1 MKQSKVKRTL
11 LVTLGLSAVLLSTSS
26 AARYPDLQELR
37 EQHPAS
43 ELVVQDRRG
52 VPLQALRVN
61 FEQRRGDW
69 ISLPHISPALQRAV
83 LASED
88 QRFFE
93 HGGVD
98 WLAVANAAWD
108 QLWDQRVHRGASTL
122 SMQLADL
129 MGLSE
134 RPSLQR
140 RSWQGKLDQ
149 AYAAYQ
155 LESLLTKAEIL
166 EAYLNLAPFRGEL
179 VGIDAVA
186 RVLFQKQASALNNS
200 EAALAAAMLRAPNA
214 SASVLQQ
221 RACELLLSMGRADQ
235 CGSLGYVLSV
245 ALSRMQAPM
254 WDQHQ
259 AARHYARLL
268 QNQGLAADVSVFKSS
283 LDARL
288 QEQANRA
295 VDTTLQTLNVARV
308 SDAAVVVLDN
318 RSGEVLAYVGAST
331 GSAAVEVDH
340 ARARRQAGSTL
351 KPFLYAQA
359 IGEKRLTAASLLDDS
374 PLNLATAGGLYIPQ
388 NYDQQFSGWV
398 SVRTALASS
407 LNIPTVRTLEMVQ
420 VESFANHLRAL
431 GLPLD
436 KATEHYGFSLA
447 LGSADVDLLSLTNAY
462 RALANGG
469 CYSPVRFVPSDA
481 DSVVTCKPVLDADAS
496 WIIADVLADRQA
508 RSYTFGLDSALS
520 LPFWVAVKTGTSKDM
535 RDNWAI
541 GFSDR
546 YTVGVWVGNSDGS
559 PMRNVSGVT
568 GAAPIWHSVMRAL
581 HDNSLSTP
589 SAMPDGVVARVVHFD
604 GVPEA
609 DRIEY
614 FLAGTEQET
623 IRLATQNTIAVQQG
637 RARIVS
643 PATGSI
649 LAFDPDIPRPHQ
661 LLPLRARG
669 GGQLYWRVNGQNF
682 EQGSEVWWPVQPG
695 RVTVE
700 LLDSGGVVQDSVTLQ
715 IRAPVN

>member
-52 VPLQALRVN
+52 VPLQALRVD

-221 RACELLLSMGRADQ
+221 RACALLLSMGRADQ

-254 WDQHQ
+254 WDQPQ

-431 GLPLD
+431 CLPLD

-589 SAMPDGVVARVVHFD
+589 SAMPDGVVARIVHFD

-649 LAFDPDIPRPHQ
+649 LAFDPDIPRQHQ

>member
-1 MKQSKVKRTL
+1 M
-11 LVTLGLSAVLLSTSS
+11 GLSAVLLSTSS
-26 AARYPDLQELR
+26 AARYPDLQEL
-37 EQHPAS
+37 QQQNPAS
-43 ELVVQDRRG
+43 ELLVQDRSG

-69 ISLPHISPALQRAV
+69 LPLSQISPALQRAV

-155 LESLLTKAEIL
+155 LESLFSKAEIL

-186 RVLFQKQASALNNS
+186 RVLFQKQASALNSS
-200 EAALAAAMLRAPNA
+200 EAALAAVMLRAPNA
-214 SASVLQQ
+214 SGAVLQQ
-221 RACELLLSMGRADQ
+221 RACALLLGMGQGDQ
-235 CGSLGYVLSV
+235 CSSLSYVLNA
-245 ALSRMQAPM
+245 ALARMQAPM
-254 WDQHQ
+254 WDQPH

-268 QNQGLAADVSVFKSS
+268 QNQGLTANLAQIKSS
-283 LDARL
+283 LDAGL
-288 QEQANRA
+288 QAQANRA

-308 SDAAVVVLDN
+308 SDAAVVVLDS
-318 RSGEVLAYVGAST
+318 RSGEVLAYVGASA
-331 GSAAVEVDH
+331 GSSAAEVDH

-469 CYSPVRFVPSDA
+469 CYSPPRFVPSESSA
-481 DSVVTCKPVLDADAS
+481 PVSCEQVLNADAS
-496 WIIADVLADRQA
+496 WVIADILADRQA

-520 LPFWVAVKTGTSKDM
+520 LPFWAAVKTGTSKDM

-568 GAAPIWHSVMRAL
+568 GAAPIWHTVMRAL
-581 HDNSLSTP
+581 HDNSLSVP
-589 SAMPDGVVARVVHFD
+589 PALPDGVVARVVHFE
-604 GVPEA
+604 GCLKLIVPST
-609 DRIEY
+609 
-614 FLAGTEQET
+614 L
-623 IRLATQNTIAVQQG
+623 
-637 RARIVS
+637 
-643 PATGSI
+643 
-649 LAFDPDIPRPHQ
+649 
-661 LLPLRARG
+661 
-669 GGQLYWRVNGQNF
+669 WRVLNKK
-682 EQGSEVWWPVQPG
+682 
-695 RVTVE
+695 
-700 LLDSGGVVQDSVTLQ
+700 
-715 IRAPVN
+715 

>member
-1 MKQSKVKRTL
+1 MKKSAL
-11 LVTLGLSAVLLSTSS
+11 WMLGAGAMLLSTSS
-26 AARYPDLQELR
+26 IARYPDLSTLQQEN
-37 EQHPAS
+37 PAS
-43 ELVVQDRRG
+43 EFIVQDRSG
-52 VPLQALRVN
+52 SPLQALRVN
-61 FEQRRGDW
+61 FQQRRGDW
-69 ISLPHISPALQRAV
+69 VPLSHISPALQRAV

-134 RPSLQR
+134 RPSVQR

-155 LESLLTKAEIL
+155 LESLFTKAEIL

-186 RVLFQKQASALNNS
+186 RVLFQKQANALTMQ

-221 RACELLLSMGRADQ
+221 RACSLLMSMGRAEQ
-235 CGSLGYVLSV
+235 CGSLGYVLST

-254 WDQHQ
+254 WDQPQ
-259 AARHYARLL
+259 SARHYARLL
-268 QNQGLAADVSVFKSS
+268 QNQGLTADGATLRSS
-283 LDARL
+283 LDASL
-288 QEQANRA
+288 QAEANRA
-295 VDTTLQTLNVARV
+295 VDATLQTLNVARV

-318 RSGEVLAYVGAST
+318 RSGEVLAYVGASS
-331 GSAAVEVDH
+331 GSSAIEVDH
-340 ARARRQAGSTL
+340 ARAKRQAGSTL

-359 IGEKRLTAASLLDDS
+359 IGEKRLTAASLLEDS
-374 PLNLATAGGLYIPQ
+374 PLNLATASGLYVPQ

-420 VESFANHLRAL
+420 VDRFANLLRAL

-447 LGSADVDLLSLTNAY
+447 LGSADIDLLSLTNAY

-469 CYSPVRFVPSDA
+469 CYSPPQFVPSETA
-481 DSVVTCKPVLDADAS
+481 EPAACQSVLDADAS
-496 WIIADVLADRQA
+496 WIVADILADRQA

-520 LPFWVAVKTGTSKDM
+520 LPFWAAVKTGTSKDM

-568 GAAPIWHSVMRAL
+568 GAAPIWHRMMRTL
-581 HDNSLSTP
+581 HDNALSVAP
-589 SAMPDGVVARVVHFD
+589 VIPENVVARVVHYE

-609 DRIEY
+609 DRTEY
-614 FLAGTEQET
+614 FVSGTEQEL
-623 IRLATQNTIAVQQG
+623 IRLATKNATVQQQG

-643 PATGSI
+643 PTTGSI
-649 LAFDPDIPRPHQ
+649 LAFDPDIPRQHQ
-661 LLPLRARG
+661 LLPLRATG
-669 GGQLYWRVNGQNF
+669 SGQLYWRVNGQPYA
-682 EQGSEVWWPVQPG
+682 EGSEAWWAVQPG
-695 RVTVE
+695 KITVE
-700 LLDSGGVVQDSVTLQ
+700 LVDEKGVVHDSVTLQ
-715 IRAPVN
+715 VRATIN

>member
-1 MKQSKVKRTL
+1 ML
-11 LVTLGLSAVLLSTSS
+11 LSMSSMASYPELSA
-26 AARYPDLQELR
+26 LQQ
-37 EQHPAS
+37 QHEPS
-43 ELVVQDRRG
+43 DVVVQDRHG

-61 FEQRRGDW
+61 FQERRGEW
-69 ISLPHISPALQRAV
+69 LALSHISPALQRAV

-98 WLAVANAAWD
+98 WLAVANAAWG
-108 QLWDQRVHRGASTL
+108 QLWEQQGQRGASTL

-129 MGLSE
+129 VGLSE
-134 RPSLQR
+134 RPRVQR

-155 LESLLTKAEIL
+155 LESLLTKGEIL

-186 RVLFQKQASALNNS
+186 RVLFQKQASALNFS
-200 EAALAAAMLRAPNA
+200 ESALAAVMLRAPNA
-214 SASVLQQ
+214 SPSVVQQ
-221 RACELLLSMGRADQ
+221 RACALLMSLGRAEQ
-235 CGSLGYVLSV
+235 CGALGYVLST

-254 WDQHQ
+254 WDQPQ

-268 QNQGLAADVSVFKSS
+268 QNHGLTGEASSVRSSMDAA
-283 LDARL
+283 L
-288 QEQANRA
+288 QAEAIRA
-295 VDTTLQTLNVARV
+295 VDDTLQTLNVARV

-318 RSGEVLAYVGAST
+318 HSGEVLAYVGSSA
-331 GSAAVEVDH
+331 GSAAGEVDH
-340 ARARRQAGSTL
+340 ARAKRQAGSTL

-359 IGEKRLTAASLLDDS
+359 IGERRLTAASLLDDS
-374 PLNLATAGGLYIPQ
+374 PLNVATAGGLYVPQ

-420 VESFANHLRAL
+420 VERFAHHLRAL

-436 KATEHYGFSLA
+436 KAAEHYGFSLA

-469 CYSPVRFVPSDA
+469 CYSPPRFLPSEA
-481 DSVVTCKPVLDADAS
+481 STEVACEPVLAADAS
-496 WIIADVLADRQA
+496 WIVADILADRQA

-520 LPFWVAVKTGTSKDM
+520 LPFWAAVKTGTSKDM

-546 YTVGVWVGNSDGS
+546 YSVGVWVGNSDGS

-568 GAAPIWHSVMRAL
+568 GAAPIWHRLMRAL
-581 HDNSLSTP
+581 HDNRLSVMP
-589 SAMPDGVVARVVHFD
+589 AMPENVVARVVHYE
-604 GVPEA
+604 GVAEA
-609 DRIEY
+609 DRTEY
-614 FLAGTEQET
+614 FMVGTEQEN
-623 IRLATQNTIAVQQG
+623 IRLVAHNPHVVQQG
-637 RARIVS
+637 RPRITS

-649 LAFDPDIPRPHQ
+649 LAFDPDIPREHQ
-661 LLPLRARG
+661 LLRLRASG
-669 GGQLYWRVNGQNF
+669 GGQVAWRVNGQLYA
-682 EQGSEVWWPVQPG
+682 QGNDIWWPVQPG
-695 RVTVE
+695 QITIE
-700 LLDSGGVVQDSVTLQ
+700 LQDENGVVQDSVRLQ
-715 IRAPVN
+715 IRAPIK

>member
-1 MKQSKVKRTL
+1 MVG
-11 LVTLGLSAVLLSTSS
+11 VSAVVLSTSS

-37 EQHPAS
+37 EQNPAS
-43 ELVVQDRRG
+43 ELVVQDRAG

-61 FEQRRGDW
+61 FQQRRGDW
-69 ISLPHISPALQRAV
+69 LPLSQISPALQRAV

-134 RPSLQR
+134 RPSVQR

-155 LESLLTKAEIL
+155 LESLFTKAEIL

-186 RVLFQKQASALNNS
+186 RVLFQKQASALNSS
-200 EAALAAAMLRAPNA
+200 EAALASVMLRAPNA

-221 RACELLLSMGRADQ
+221 RACALLLSMGRAEQ
-235 CGSLGYVLSV
+235 CGSLGYVLAA

-254 WDQHQ
+254 WDQPQ
-259 AARHYARLL
+259 SARHYARLL
-268 QNQGLAADVSVFKSS
+268 QNQGLTTEGSQIRSS
-283 LDARL
+283 LDATL
-288 QEQANRA
+288 QAQANRA
-295 VDTTLQTLNVARV
+295 VDSTLQTLNVARV

-318 RSGEVLAYVGAST
+318 HSGEVLAYVGASA
-331 GSAAVEVDH
+331 GSSAVEVDH

-374 PLNLATAGGLYIPQ
+374 PLNLATASGLYVPQ

-420 VESFANHLRAL
+420 VENFADRLRAL

-469 CYSPVRFVPSDA
+469 CYSPVRFVPSEA
-481 DSVVTCKPVLDADAS
+481 AVPLNCEPVLAADAS
-496 WIIADVLADRQA
+496 WVVADILADRQA

-520 LPFWVAVKTGTSKDM
+520 LPFWAAVKTGTSKDM

-568 GAAPIWHSVMRAL
+568 GAAPIWHSMMRAL
-581 HDNSLSTP
+581 HDNNLS
-589 SAMPDGVVARVVHFD
+589 MPPEMPAGVVARVIHFE

-609 DRIEY
+609 DRTEY
-614 FLAGTEQET
+614 FLAGTEQEI
-623 IRLATQNTIAVQQG
+623 IRLATTNTTVVQQG

-643 PATGSI
+643 PASGSI
-649 LAFDPDIPRPHQ
+649 LAFDPDIPRQHQ

-669 GGQLYWRVNGQNF
+669 GSLLYWRVNGRDF
-682 EQGSEVWWPVQPG
+682 DRGSEVWWPVQPG

-700 LLDSGGVVQDSVTLQ
+700 LLDSEGVVQDTVTLQ
-715 IRAPVN
+715 IRAPINQN